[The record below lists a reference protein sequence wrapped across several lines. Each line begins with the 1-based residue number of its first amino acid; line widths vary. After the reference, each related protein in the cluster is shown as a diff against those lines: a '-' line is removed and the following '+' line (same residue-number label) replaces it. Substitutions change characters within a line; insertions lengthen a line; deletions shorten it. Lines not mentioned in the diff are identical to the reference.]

1 MTPLR
6 FFRFLAVLAV
16 LCLGAG
22 CDSAA
27 LQIQAQT
34 ANAVAGAA
42 NAGLPVLVERYKA
55 EGDAAIEKAATRAEA
70 ETGVAAVKDRWSPIW
85 SAWEALRVAEDGW
98 AVAIEQ
104 GGDLGAAI
112 HGLSVAYCGLVAVW
126 PADIP
131 AIPLSPLRC
140 DP

>member
-1 MTPLR
+1 MNPLR

-55 EGDAAIEKAATRAEA
+55 EGGAAIEKAATRAEA

-85 SAWEALRVAEDGW
+85 YAWEALRVAEDGW
-98 AVAIEQ
+98 AVAI
-104 GGDLGAAI
+104 
-112 HGLSVAYCGLVAVW
+112 
-126 PADIP
+126 
-131 AIPLSPLRC
+131 
-140 DP
+140 

>member
-1 MTPLR
+1 VSIFR
-6 FFRFLAVLAV
+6 FFRLLGVIVLLA
-16 LCLGAG
+16 LGG
-22 CDSAA
+22 CDAGA

-34 ANAVAGAA
+34 ANAVASAA
-42 NAGLPVLVERYKA
+42 NAGLPVLVERYKS
-55 EGDAAIEKAATRAEA
+55 EGDAAIERAATRAEA
-70 ETGVAAVKDRWSPIW
+70 ETGVAAVKERWAPVW
-85 SAWEALRVAEDGW
+85 AAWEALRVAEDGW

-112 HGLSVAYCGLVAVW
+112 QGLSVAYCGLVAVW
-126 PADIP
+126 PEDIP

>member
-1 MTPLR
+1 MNLLR
-6 FFRFLAVLAV
+6 FIRLLGVLVV
-16 LCLGAG
+16 LMLGVG
-22 CDSAA
+22 CDGAA

-34 ANAVAGAA
+34 ANAVAAAA

-55 EGDAAIEKAATRAEA
+55 EGDVAVAKAATRAEA
-70 ETGVAAVKDRWSPIW
+70 ETGVAAVKERWSPIW

-98 AVAIEQ
+98 ALAIEQ

-112 HGLSVAYCGLVAVW
+112 QGLSVAYCGLVAVW
-126 PADIP
+126 PEDIP

-140 DP
+140 EP